1 MDKYDFIKK
10 LDNALEPLSEPERES
25 ALNYYKELFE
35 DSENE
40 AELIEHLGSPE
51 KIAENIIKES
61 GMISSQKSESTESEE
76 KTKWKQK
83 FRKLT
88 EDKIFLIIVA
98 ISAIILITSLEDV
111 IIPLSAIAAAVMIVF
126 ILKNKCKTKE
136 EKHQKSEYSDNDND
150 SGISEK
156 KKTIEKNR
164 DGKQLLLIIL
174 LIIVSFPLWIGFIAA
189 ALGILIAI
197 IATILALTIV
207 FGTVGIALFF
217 TGISI
222 ILSPAFAAGM
232 VLTGVGLIFIG
243 IVILAFIPLC
253 SLTFKFCKWLFTS
266 FISLLHSIFYTKEVV
281 A

>member
-83 FRKLT
+83 FQKLT
-88 EDKIFLIIVA
+88 EDKIFLIIIA

-126 ILKNKCKTKE
+126 ILKNKGKTKE
-136 EKHQKSEYSDNDND
+136 EKHQKSEYSDNND
-150 SGISEK
+150 DFGISEK
-156 KKTIEKNR
+156 KTIHEKSRSGN
-164 DGKQLLLIIL
+164 QLLLIIL
-174 LIIVSFPLWIGFIAA
+174 LIIFSSPVWIGFIAA

-232 VLTGVGLIFIG
+232 ALTGFGLIFIG